1 MLYKRCESEVIWV
14 SEKVVHV
21 PLAGQLLYASG
32 SAAFTMLERLIL
44 LYMPFYYLPPVELG
58 LTGLIYNRTYLGL
71 FSVLGAALL
80 LGRIFDGVADPVFA
94 SLSDN
99 NRSRLGRRKIFLLVS
114 SLPFAVTTVLIFSPP
129 VLDGVAA
136 VNGWWLG
143 LVMALFYIFFTAYIN
158 PYLALLPELGH
169 SNVLRINLS
178 TMIAF
183 FGLAG
188 MVMVTVAFPLL
199 TSYLQG
205 EGFGMR
211 EAYRYGV
218 IVFALFS
225 VTLLI
230 AATFGFK
237 EKIHCLPVKDGRT
250 GTWQSL
256 RHTFGIRPFRIFLC
270 GEMFLQF
277 AMNLVTLGFIY
288 YAVVLFR
295 KDEKFIIVLAA
306 LTIGTALLFFPV
318 VNLAA
323 KKVGKK
329 KVITTGVLCLSFSGL
344 LIFILSFGTGSF
356 FYYFSLA
363 MFALAGFPLAVLT
376 ILVNPTI
383 ADLARADFY
392 KTGERREAMFFGARA
407 IPLKLTIALAGVVF
421 AFLLSAYGKDVAD
434 SLGVQLSA
442 LVVSAAA
449 YCSYKC
455 FSLYPEKEVLAAL
468 ADEKY

>member
-1 MLYKRCESEVIWV
+1 MV
-14 SEKVVHV
+14 SEKIV
-21 PLAGQLLYASG
+21 PLSITGQLFYASG
-32 SAAFTMLERLIL
+32 SAAFTMLDRLIL
-44 LYMPFYYLPPVELG
+44 LYMPFYYLPPEELG
-58 LTGLIYNRTYLGL
+58 LTDLIYNRTYLGL
-71 FSVLGAALL
+71 FSVLGVALL
-80 LGRIFDGVADPVFA
+80 AGRIFDGIADPVFA

-99 NRSRLGRRKIFLLVS
+99 SRSRLGRRKIFLLLS
-114 SLPFAVTTVLIFSPP
+114 SFPFALSAVLVFFPP
-129 VLDGVAA
+129 DLSGEAA
-136 VNGWWLG
+136 LNGWWLG
-143 LVMALFYIFFTAYIN
+143 LIMALFYIFFTAYIN

-169 SNVLRINLS
+169 NNALRINLS

-205 EGFGMR
+205 EGFGLR

-218 IVFALFS
+218 MVFALFS
-225 VTLLI
+225 MILLFV
-230 AATFGFK
+230 ATFGFN
-237 EKIHCLPVKDGRT
+237 EKFHCLPVTESRMS
-250 GTWQSL
+250 TWQSL

-295 KDEKFIIVLAA
+295 EEERFIIILAM
-306 LTIGTALLFFPV
+306 LTIGAALLSFPL

-323 KKVGKK
+323 KRVGKK

-344 LIFILSFGTGSF
+344 AIFILSFLTGSI
-356 FYYFSLA
+356 FYYLSLA

-376 ILVNPTI
+376 ILINPTI

-392 KTGERREAMFFGARA
+392 LTGQRREAMFFGARA

-421 AFLLSAYGKDVAD
+421 AFLLSAYGKDVAE

-442 LVVSAAA
+442 LVVSVAAF
-449 YCSYKC
+449 CSYKC
-455 FSLYPEKEVLAAL
+455 FSLYPEKEVLEAL
-468 ADEKY
+468 TDEDL